1 MRIIDA
7 VRSALLAAMFALGAC
22 GNPQASVAANAP
34 KVAAGPAMW
43 RVSDEDSTAYLFGTF
58 HILPRDAK
66 WITPAFEDAMRETG
80 VTVTEVDAK
89 SPAAQT
95 EMTRLVQELGL
106 NPPGVTLTAL
116 LGPTRAVRFSAIAE
130 RYGLKMSAFEPMKP
144 WLAMISLSVAIM
156 QKEGFDADS
165 GAEEAVMERAAIEK
179 DRITHLETAEYQIK
193 ALASLSEDEILADF
207 DASLHEYEEFDVYSR
222 RMLDA
227 WITGDVERLDEETLS
242 EIRRKAPGAYRIL
255 ITERNANW
263 AREIEEMMA
272 RDENYFIAV
281 GAGHLI
287 GAGSVV
293 EMLKEKGYA
302 VERVQ

>member
-1 MRIIDA
+1 MSLINA
-7 VRSALLAAMFALGAC
+7 ARSALLAALLAISAC
-22 GNPQASVAANAP
+22 GKANKADQSID
-34 KVAAGPAMW
+34 ADAGPAMW

-58 HILPRDAK
+58 HILPK
-66 WITPAFEDAMRETG
+66 GTQWITPAFEEAMRETA

-89 SPAAQT
+89 SPAAQA
-95 EMTRLVQELGL
+95 EMARLVQELGL

-116 LGPTRAVRFSAIAE
+116 LGPTRAVRFAAITE
-130 RYGLKMSAFEPMKP
+130 HYGLPMSAFEQMKP

-165 GAEEAVMERAAIEK
+165 GAEEAILARAADQS
-179 DRITHLETAEYQIK
+179 DRVTHFESAEYQIR

-207 DASLHEYEEFDVYSR
+207 DASLQEFENFDDYAK

-227 WITGDVERLDEETLS
+227 WTGGDVKRLEDETLS
-242 EIRRKAPGAYRIL
+242 EMRKKAPDAFRIL
-255 ITERNANW
+255 ITARNENW
-263 AREIEEMMA
+263 THEIEEMMA
-272 RDENYFIAV
+272 GDEDYFIAV

-287 GAGSVV
+287 GAGSVI
-293 EMLKEKGYA
+293 ELLEAKGFA